1 MIETIA
7 RTSSA
12 IQLITRPAGFPA
24 PTDFALV
31 DLPVAEPAPGQV
43 LIRNLFTSLDP
54 GLLMRIGDYPGI
66 PLPPFGIGEPLS
78 GDAIGEVVASRDAS
92 LAPGTLVVHRL
103 GWRDYAVTE
112 ATAVRAVDAHAYDS
126 PSTHLGFGL
135 AAYAGLTEVAGMRP
149 GDTVFVSS
157 AAGATGGLTGQ
168 LARLLGAGRVIGSAG
183 SAAKV
188 AYAVDELG
196 FDAAFDY
203 HDGPVADRLRA
214 LAPDGIDV
222 YFDTVGGDQLRAAVE
237 VMNPGGRVALCGA
250 LARQRAGGTPD
261 AGPGDL
267 LPVIGKRLTLRGF
280 TAFDYPH
287 LVPEFG
293 TRLREWLAE
302 GAITQ
307 TETVVDG
314 LANAPRA
321 LLDLV
326 RGRYRGKVVVRHSR

>member
-7 RTSSA
+7 RTTGA
-12 IQLITRPAGFPA
+12 IQLISRPAGFPEPA
-24 PTDFALV
+24 DFALV
-31 DLPVAEPAPGQV
+31 ELPVTEPAPGQV
-43 LIRNLFTSLDP
+43 LIRNLFTALDP
-54 GLLMRIGDYPGI
+54 GLLMRIGAYPGI
-66 PLPPFGIGEPLS
+66 PMPPFGIGEPLS
-78 GDAIGEVVASRDAS
+78 GDAIGEVVLSGDEA
-92 LAPGTLVVHRL
+92 LPPGTLVTHRL
-103 GWRDYAVTE
+103 GWRDHAVADI
-112 ATAVRAVDAHAYDS
+112 ATVRAVDADAYDS
-126 PSTHLGFGL
+126 PSTHLGPGL
-135 AAYAGLTEVAGMRP
+135 VAYAGLTAVAGMRA

-157 AAGATGGLTGQ
+157 AAGATGGLAGQ

-188 AYAVDELG
+188 AYAVGELG

-222 YFDTVGGDQLRAAVE
+222 YFDTVGGEQLRAAIE

-250 LARQRAGGTPD
+250 LARQRAGGIPD

-280 TAFDYPH
+280 TAFDH
-287 LVPEFG
+287 LHLAPEYG
-293 TRLREWLAE
+293 RRLREWLADD
-302 GAITQ
+302 AIVR
-307 TETVVDG
+307 TETIVDG

-326 RGRYRGKVVVRHSR
+326 RGEYRGKVVVRHTR